1 MLRSIEPRYDARVL
15 AATHFWE
22 YRPAT
27 ENGVPVE
34 TESAVESTSTPRADL

>member
-34 TESAVESTSTPRADL
+34 TESVVEFNINPTR